1 MSVRSAGLT
10 IKEARTRAGL
20 TLEKL
25 SEGVCSLHSLCRIE
39 SGAAGVSPATFQAL
53 MEHAGAPCQIYPIF
67 ENWNDY
73 QCFYHLTHARFHLN
87 AWQLN
92 PAYEELESVEK
103 LEWNKN
109 KFYYQEWML
118 LHCKLQFRSGK
129 ANHQKNYDDL
139 ISALHI
145 SRPDISFTSFEK
157 LLLSI
162 HEIELLIAIAQE
174 ALYINKPDIC
184 LNICRQVECY
194 LSNTNISFLEK
205 DRLLAEHAICYT
217 KYLISAKEYNTA
229 FSLADKYRH
238 QMVLNG
244 DNTTLLELT
253 FLTALGYYYME
264 DTEKAL
270 RMFKDTFYAAHAIE
284 SPYATVCRNYIC
296 AYLKLSLPEHLL
308 SIPDIPLRSYE
319 TKKIIDTSN
328 FTDGIYDIYS
338 TDVVTIGK
346 LIKNLRIK
354 QNVSQQTL
362 CQGLCSKSKLSKIEN
377 DTLQPEVILAETL
390 LQRLGFSE
398 REFVFWGNEKEAKFY
413 ELKFKLM
420 HESYLSK
427 DTVQIYLFNL
437 ENMISE
443 KDILYKQYFLFE
455 KALHINCTEEKIKT
469 LWEAFHC
476 TLKDF
481 EIQNITNYRLS
492 WMELSILN
500 NIAYLYRYTNT
511 PYQSI
516 LFLRKILAYQQF
528 SKADIIFQSHIYTIT
543 IQLLYRISYV
553 QGHYKEMIDSH
564 NHIDISI
571 LRYNLYKLGG
581 YFFYYCQALGECSH
595 FDNFSLFVFYACSS
609 EYLVEK
615 NDNAEIL
622 LQSVQKDFNINLVY

>member
-103 LEWNKN
+103 LEWIKN

-420 HESYLSK
+420 HRQYLSANQTTAYIEQLK
-427 DTVQIYLFNL
+427 EL
-437 ENMISE
+437 ISP
-443 KDILYKQYFLFE
+443 KDILYKQFYLYE
-455 KALHINCTEEKIKT
+455 KAISYSSSIKKIETLQEALACTI
-469 LWEAFHC
+469 H
-476 TLKDF
+476 DF
-481 EIQNITNYRLS
+481 NIYNLPNYRLS
-492 WMELSILN
+492 WLELTILN
-500 NIAYLYRYTNT
+500 NISYEFRYSDK

-516 LFLRKILAYQQF
+516 IYLRQLLEYRRFVQP
-528 SKADIIFQSHIYTIT
+528 DIIFQSQIFTIT
-543 IQLLYRISYV
+543 IRLFCRALYS
-553 QGHYKEMIDSH
+553 QKNYK
-564 NHIDISI
+564 DILDLFRETDLSI
-571 LRYNLYKLGG
+571 MNYQYSFLGLSL
-581 YFFYYCQALGECSH
+581 FYYCQALGECLHLDSIYIYG
-595 FDNFSLFVFYACSS
+595 SYAYSIERLMECYNNS
-609 EYLVEK
+609 
-615 NDNAEIL
+615 DIL
-622 LQSVQKDFNINLVY
+622 QLGLLKDFSINILD